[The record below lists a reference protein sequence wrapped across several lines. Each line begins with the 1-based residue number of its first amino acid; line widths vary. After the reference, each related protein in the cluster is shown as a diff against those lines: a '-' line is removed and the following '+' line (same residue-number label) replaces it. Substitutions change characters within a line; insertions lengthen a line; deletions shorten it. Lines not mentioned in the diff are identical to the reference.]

1 MLIVQR
7 IEAPFNQMVGDGV
20 VFLVLV
26 KAEKRRNYYGQNGGI
41 LVAPEANSLVCTVG
55 RHFEDLHS
63 REANSPVCTVG
74 RHVEDLHLRDC
85 HLQMYMFRLKD
96 GMMGDLEDNGIMATM
111 KWRLK

>member
-26 KAEKRRNYYGQNGGI
+26 KASKRRNYYGQNGGI
-41 LVAPEANSLVCTVG
+41 LVAPEAK
-55 RHFEDLHS
+55 
-63 REANSPVCTVG
+63 SPVCTVG